1 MRKWLAILNS
11 FIAIVAAACGS
22 AVAPTVAPAQ
32 PDTAVPANPASP
44 SIIATATVPPSTA
57 APAGIALQ
65 PGKAAFLHSYA
76 DW

>member
-11 FIAIVAAACGS
+11 FIAILAAACGS
-22 AVAPTVAPAQ
+22 AVAPTVAPTQ
-32 PDTAVPANPASP
+32 PDTAIPANPASP
-44 SIIATATVPPSTA
+44 SVIATATALPPTA
-57 APAGIALQ
+57 IPAGIALQ